1 MQKWSTAWS
10 RNCKGI
16 RHWPYAEAVFQMA
29 LESGDDSAGD
39 QLKTWSE
46 QLLLLAGFGAN
57 QDVISLSG
65 NPEVDRDDIAELVI
79 ESAGKNLNK
88 DGANLIHLLLENGRL
103 TLLPEISELFEIYKA
118 EHEGSIEAEV
128 ISAYELANDQI
139 KNISDA
145 LKKKL
150 GREIKIVSRIDK
162 SLVGGVV
169 IRAGDLVIDGSVTGY
184 LQEPVICKNSLLKL
198 IVKE

>member
-1 MQKWSTAWS
+1 LAERKTLA
-10 RNCKGI
+10 R
-16 RHWPYAEAVFQMA
+16 PYAEAVFQMA
-29 LESGDDSAGD
+29 LENGASGTDDL
-39 QLKTWSE
+39 LKTWSE

-57 QDVISLSG
+57 PDVISLSG

-79 ESAGKNLNK
+79 GAAGKKLNK

-103 TLLPEISELFEIYKA
+103 TLLPEISELFETYKA

-128 ISAYELANDQI
+128 ISAYELAKDQI

-184 LQEPVICKNSLLKL
+184 LQELSSQINR
-198 IVKE
+198 

>member
-1 MQKWSTAWS
+1 MAERKTLA
-10 RNCKGI
+10 R
-16 RHWPYAEAVFQMA
+16 PYAEAVFQMA
-29 LESGDDSAGD
+29 LESSESGAED

-46 QLLLLAGFGAN
+46 QLFLLAGFGAN
-57 QDVISLSG
+57 QDVVNLSA
-65 NPEVDRDDIAELVI
+65 NPEIERKDIAELVI
-79 ESAGKNLNK
+79 GSAGKKLNK
-88 DGANLIHLLLENGRL
+88 DGANLVHLLLENGRL
-103 TLLPEISELFEIYKA
+103 TLLPEISELFEIFKA

-128 ISAYELANDQI
+128 ISAYELAKDQI

-150 GREIKIVSRIDK
+150 GREVKIVSHIDK

-184 LQEPVICKNSLLKL
+184 LQELSSQINR
-198 IVKE
+198 